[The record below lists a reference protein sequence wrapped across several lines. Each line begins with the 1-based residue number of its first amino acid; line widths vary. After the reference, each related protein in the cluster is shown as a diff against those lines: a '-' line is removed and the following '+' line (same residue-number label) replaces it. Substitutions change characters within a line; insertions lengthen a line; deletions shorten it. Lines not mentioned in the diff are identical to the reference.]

1 MSRNKTQTVVAL
13 VAALLAGCDGGG
25 QDEGAKEPRRRPT
38 RPRPRSPQTTT
49 ASGTSAANV
58 VEDLRAN
65 AFKVTGVKEGES
77 FPAQETLDMRID
89 GVEAGVLT
97 FGSVEL
103 AQ

>member
-1 MSRNKTQTVVAL
+1 
-13 VAALLAGCDGGG
+13 
-25 QDEGAKEPRRRPT
+25 
-38 RPRPRSPQTTT
+38 
-49 ASGTSAANV
+49 

-103 AQ
+103 AQWWAETSVNFGGIAVVGDDWAVSLDSDGTGGTTKGQSRKLAAKIAGEIGGTVR